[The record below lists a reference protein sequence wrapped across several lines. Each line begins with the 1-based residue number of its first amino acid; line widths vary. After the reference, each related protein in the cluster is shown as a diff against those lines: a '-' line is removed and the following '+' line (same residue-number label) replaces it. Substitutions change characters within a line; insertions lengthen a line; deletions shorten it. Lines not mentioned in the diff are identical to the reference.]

1 MKNNHKEISKFLSY
15 ILRHCPEYI
24 NLKLD
29 PEGWGSAQ
37 EIIEKSQ
44 PQINLTLSLIR
55 EVVRES
61 DKQRF
66 ILSEDELF
74 IRANQGH
81 SIKVNLN
88 LSPQKPPDKLY
99 HGTATRF
106 LESIQQEGLQARERQ
121 YVHLSDDIETAKKV
135 GQRHGKAIVLEID
148 SERMYEQGYDFLL
161 SENQVW
167 LTQHIPPHFLIFK

>member
-1 MKNNHKEISKFLSY
+1 M
-15 ILRHCPEYI
+15 
-24 NLKLD
+24 
-29 PEGWGSAQ
+29 Q